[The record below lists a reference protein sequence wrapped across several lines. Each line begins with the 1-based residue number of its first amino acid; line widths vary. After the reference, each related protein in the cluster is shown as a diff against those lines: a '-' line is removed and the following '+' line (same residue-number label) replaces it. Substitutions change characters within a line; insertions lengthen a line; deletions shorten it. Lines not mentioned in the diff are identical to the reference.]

1 MHKIYFL
8 LRSLHMTKR
17 FRLLSASWA
26 VSCAAAFYL
35 GNSFSGS
42 TDEDLAQQSEQEK
55 TSRVTS
61 RAESANASNPGERK
75 NSARPSSNSRNI
87 DSDVIAEVVDL
98 AKLTDPIV
106 RAQGML
112 ALVEN
117 LEPGEYRNVVAAFRA
132 LGITRDRMGEYGILL
147 AAWAKVDPVS
157 ALDYAKENTN
167 TSFARETILAS
178 WVQTQPEA
186 AIAWAK
192 ENFDDSRKERKANP
206 WLVGIIKGMA
216 SQDLSRASQLL
227 EDLPYSEGRG
237 EALGSVLNELIAQGP
252 DTAKNWI
259 NGLSDEELRDGAAA
273 RLASRLAEDD
283 PAAALLWAGSV
294 SDASL
299 LKASSD
305 IIDGWA
311 SDSPELAQAWVNS
324 QPDAI
329 QAAAGRGLINALA
342 PSEAATWLTQHE
354 GNPAFDDTIQSFAFN
369 AIKREPELAANW
381 IMKVTDT
388 RKKEGIFHRVLS
400 SWMREDTD
408 GAMNY
413 IENNEVPES
422 VARRAKRQLEEQ
434 NR

>member
-1 MHKIYFL
+1 MYFL
-8 LRSLHMTKR
+8 LRSFHMTKR
-17 FRLLSASWA
+17 LGLLSAGWA
-26 VSCAAAFYL
+26 ASCAAAFYL
-35 GNSFSGS
+35 GSSFSGS
-42 TDEDLAQQSEQEK
+42 TDEDLAQQPEQEK
-55 TSRVTS
+55 KSRVSS

-75 NSARPSSNSRNI
+75 NSARPSSTSRNI
-87 DSDVIAEVVDL
+87 GSDVIAEVVEL
-98 AKLTDPIV
+98 AKLTDPIA

-117 LEPGEYRNVVAAFRA
+117 LEPGEYKDVVAAFRA
-132 LGITRDRMGEYGILL
+132 LGMTRERMGEYAILL
-147 AAWAKVDPVS
+147 TAWAKVDPVS
-157 ALDYAKENTN
+157 ALDYAKANTG

-178 WVQTQPEA
+178 WVETQPEA
-186 AIAWAK
+186 AIVWAK
-192 ENFDDSRKERKANP
+192 ENFDAIKNDRNANP

-227 EDLPYSEGRG
+227 EELPYSEGRG
-237 EALGSVLNELIAQGP
+237 EALRSVLNELIAQGP

-259 NGLSDEELRDGAAA
+259 NGLSDEQLRDGAAA
-273 RLASRLAEDD
+273 RLASRLAKDD
-283 PAAALLWAGSV
+283 PAAALSWAGSV
-294 SDASL
+294 SEASL
-299 LKASSD
+299 LRASSD

-311 SDSPELAQAWVNS
+311 SDSPELAQAWVDS

-329 QAAAGRGLINALA
+329 QAAAGHGLINALA

-369 AIKREPELAANW
+369 AIKREPELAASW

-400 SWMREDTD
+400 TWMREDTA

-422 VARRAKRQLEEQ
+422 VVRRAKRQLEEQ

>member
-1 MHKIYFL
+1 M
-8 LRSLHMTKR
+8 
-17 FRLLSASWA
+17 
-26 VSCAAAFYL
+26 
-35 GNSFSGS
+35 
-42 TDEDLAQQSEQEK
+42 
-55 TSRVTS
+55 
-61 RAESANASNPGERK
+61 
-75 NSARPSSNSRNI
+75 
-87 DSDVIAEVVDL
+87 
-98 AKLTDPIV
+98 
-106 RAQGML
+106 
-112 ALVEN
+112 
-117 LEPGEYRNVVAAFRA
+117 
-132 LGITRDRMGEYGILL
+132 
-147 AAWAKVDPVS
+147 
-157 ALDYAKENTN
+157 
-167 TSFARETILAS
+167 
-178 WVQTQPEA
+178 
-186 AIAWAK
+186 
-192 ENFDDSRKERKANP
+192 
-206 WLVGIIKGMA
+206 
-216 SQDLSRASQLL
+216 
-227 EDLPYSEGRG
+227 
-237 EALGSVLNELIAQGP
+237 NELIAQGP

-259 NGLSDEELRDGAAA
+259 NGLSDEELRNGAAA